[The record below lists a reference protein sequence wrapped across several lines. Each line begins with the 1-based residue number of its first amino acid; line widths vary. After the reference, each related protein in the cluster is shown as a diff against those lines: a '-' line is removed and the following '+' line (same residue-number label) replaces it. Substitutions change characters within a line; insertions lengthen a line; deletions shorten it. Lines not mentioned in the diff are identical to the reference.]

1 MIQTR
6 STVQD
11 GVPRRSLA
19 QAGKSRCSVGSLGPL
34 WPDRSSTSRRQ
45 GLQAH
50 AMSQPANR
58 FVSMGSNLR
67 GARGRQGKKSL
78 SMMNWK
84 NAKDFSGC
92 ICQTEAVRFPPGVAL
107 SYFTGPTFGASNHL
121 GFARQNRGL
130 LIDGNTFSEP
140 INSKHP
146 RLLLSCRVHPIC
158 CSLSIQKFAVQ
169 TFRRLAATA
178 AYIGEVSQ
186 GTCRKQRK
194 LPDHPPSFPD
204 R

>member
-1 MIQTR
+1 VGFR
-6 STVQD
+6 
-11 GVPRRSLA
+11 GVPLLK
-19 QAGKSRCSVGSLGPL
+19 QAKVDARLVRLGL
-34 WPDRSSTSRRQ
+34 WPDRSSSSRRQ

-50 AMSQPANR
+50 ALMSQLANR

-107 SYFTGPTFGASNHL
+107 SYFTSPTFGASNHL

-186 GTCRKQRK
+186 GTCRKPRK